1 MFSLLAPAASNYL
14 TALGQQSLFD
24 LYNPGGTFHHHNSLG
39 LAPLVLDHASLL
51 KRASLLNHPSP
62 LLHTA
67 RFDFSTALQQ
77 QSRSR
82 LVAEQLDYISHLL
95 DPILDHRLG
104 ADNGEEL
111 VEVRTAC
118 DPKAQA
124 KRADMANFAGILR
137 ALESAQLKMTR
148 SARKAHQMSAELRYH
163 LEAAHV
169 AEAGSCWHE
178 VGGDAL
184 EATLRLPGFE
194 ISEIKAVLSDPRH
207 LTMTMTMTDRG
218 KKGYLE
224 QTVALPFAV
233 RDPAAVELV
242 HDEKGGALSVRLA
255 KPAEEATPGPVALP
269 IVTLA
274 MAEPEKTKAA
284 AGADQ
289 KVKAGTQWLSG
300 CNQPYVPELAPLC
313 IERQPYARVQVAQ
326 DKSDEQQLNERFA
339 DVVAARA
346 AANGAAAE
354 VAAEAAAAEVAAEAA
369 ATAEEDVAAEAEV
382 VAAAQATASTEVEAE
397 AAANEA
403 PPIPSK
409 SPLMLM

>member
-124 KRADMANFAGILR
+124 KRADMANLAGILR
-137 ALESAQLKMTR
+137 ALESAQSKMTR

-289 KVKAGTQWLSG
+289 KV
-300 CNQPYVPELAPLC
+300 
-313 IERQPYARVQVAQ
+313 AQ

-346 AANGAAAE
+346 AANGAAAK

-369 ATAEEDVAAEAEV
+369 
-382 VAAAQATASTEVEAE
+382 
-397 AAANEA
+397 
-403 PPIPSK
+403 
-409 SPLMLM
+409 